1 MDTFLS
7 FIESSDL
14 SMWVRG
20 DSMLAFPTIITAHTI
35 CMGLLAGTS
44 SAIDLRILGVAPGIP
59 LDALRRFYPMMW
71 LALAINA
78 VTGVLMVIGYPTK
91 QRGAGSRAADRARNG
106 HSTAPF
112 APECQSFLNNLM
124 AGFGLNGSWNDP
136 HWAREAIVDRSVLAR
151 VARNR
156 HSDYFLA
163 AASRR
168 RISLLSLLK
177 LRGSPFATTR
187 CPSPSLTA
195 SRSSLV
201 FTAPFF

>member
-1 MDTFLS
+1 VYEVDPMDTFLS
-7 FIESSDL
+7 FVESSDL

-91 QRGAGSRAADRARNG
+91 QLTNPLFYIKLSLVGLGVWLVYRIGMEVLSEPSQKAETARAK
-106 HSTAPF
+106 
-112 APECQSFLNNLM
+112 
-124 AGFGLNGSWNDP
+124 W
-136 HWAREAIVDRSVLAR
+136 LAR
-151 VARNR
+151 A
-156 HSDYFLA
+156 SLA
-163 AASRR
+163 TWV
-168 RISLLSLLK
+168 SLIIAGRLLEYTHRWE
-177 LRGSPFATTR
+177 LHGIPAVT
-187 CPSPSLTA
+187 
-195 SRSSLV
+195 
-201 FTAPFF
+201 